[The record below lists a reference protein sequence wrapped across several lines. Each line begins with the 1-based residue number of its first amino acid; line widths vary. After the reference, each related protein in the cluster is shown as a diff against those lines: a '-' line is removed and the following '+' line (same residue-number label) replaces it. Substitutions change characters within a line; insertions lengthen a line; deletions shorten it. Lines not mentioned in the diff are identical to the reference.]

1 MPSQGRV
8 HPHLRGPVPAVN
20 ATERRDG
27 PPIRGLFQ
35 QRVSGD
41 DALLR
46 LTQLRFAQAG
56 LSAELYA
63 DTPEQLDTILG
74 FVPPQP
80 DLPTVHLNRG
90 IDLLHERGRE
100 VVETFAARFASRVSG
115 LVVHDTAA
123 MATRVPDLVAAM
135 QKLAGRLGGRPN
147 LPCVFLEYAAG
158 MDLEQFVEI
167 GERLRDL
174 ERVSL
179 CIDIG
184 HVGIRQARSHFASS
198 HPSLDLT
205 TLDPQDARLPDLIAD
220 VEDAVG
226 SALPAVLEMTRLLGS
241 IGKTVHFHLHDG
253 HPLIPGLSDHFSF
266 LTRVPIPF
274 THRGLRSLNPLYG
287 PSGLTEIL
295 RAAISACDVERTS
308 LTLEIHQA
316 EGRLPL
322 GDAAGLFRHWHDLI
336 NAERLN
342 YWLSVIAADHVLA
355 TSALEDVRERGPT
368 YH

>member
-1 MPSQGRV
+1 M
-8 HPHLRGPVPAVN
+8 PAVN
-20 ATERRDG
+20 ATERG
-27 PPIRGLFQ
+27 NSPPIRGLFQ

-46 LTQLRFAQAG
+46 LLQLRFAQAG

-63 DTPEQLDTILG
+63 DTPEQLDTILD

-80 DLPTVHLNRG
+80 GLPTVHLNRG
-90 IDLLHERGRE
+90 VDLLDKRGRE
-100 VVETFAARFASRVSG
+100 TVETFATRFTSRVSG
-115 LVVHDTAA
+115 LVVHDKAA

-135 QKLAGRLGGRPN
+135 HELAGRLGGRPDR
-147 LPCVFLEYAAG
+147 PWVFLEYAAG
-158 MDLEQFVEI
+158 LDLEQFVEI

-198 HPSLDLT
+198 HPGVDLAA
-205 TLDPQDARLPDLIAD
+205 LDPQDARLPDLIAD
-220 VEDAVG
+220 VEDAVA

-274 THRGLRSLNPLYG
+274 IHRGLRSLSPLYG

-295 RAAISACDVERTS
+295 RAAISACGVERTS

-322 GDAAGLFRHWHDLI
+322 GDAAELFGHWHTFT

-342 YWLSVIAADHVLA
+342 YWLSVIAANHVLA
-355 TSALEDVRERGPT
+355 TSALESAVSAGSGRDGE
-368 YH
+368 